1 VEVLAPPAVLED
13 VAFAL
18 GENFNESS
26 SPVKLGAGMASL
38 SSMRVSADCGRVVGP
53 VESATTEVQV
63 STEVKLDSTWS
74 YTGHSTGEE
83 YAKSPLRVIIYP
95 SPHQTRPPILII
107 VETNT
112 PALDITNKAAILFCM
127 SPQAA
132 SVDLH
137 YLYFGTRNKHTP
149 ASTLQ
154 EIGVRDYGVIRL
166 LMPLLGGVVTTRE
179 RTSPLSTSPTCEQRQ
194 AHLLLRPANCGC
206 KNSLPRLA
214 GKCRVVKD

>member
-1 VEVLAPPAVLED
+1 
-13 VAFAL
+13 
-18 GENFNESS
+18 
-26 SPVKLGAGMASL
+26 M
-38 SSMRVSADCGRVVGP
+38 
-53 VESATTEVQV
+53 
-63 STEVKLDSTWS
+63 
-74 YTGHSTGEE
+74 
-83 YAKSPLRVIIYP
+83 IIYP

-166 LMPLLGGVVTTRE
+166 LMSLLGVVVTARE
-179 RTSPLSTSPTCEQRQ
+179 RTSPLSTSPTCKQRP
-194 AHLLLRPANCGC
+194 AHLLLCPANCGC
-206 KNSLPRLA
+206 KNSLLRLA
-214 GKCRVVKD
+214 EKSRVVKDYGLRIEMQSSSRTRASPKVKSLQSSERRQQYGLKTKSASSNVLR